1 MLIVGE
7 DELSRPHMRH
17 CHGNRQSE
25 KGRARSSMWNM
36 SIVKLNKFVCFS
48 HRALLPETRVCACVR
63 GCVCLFCCPQCEVGG
78 CHGVYRSAVRQVKFK
93 KIRV

>member
-7 DELSRPHMRH
+7 DELSRPQLRH

-36 SIVKLNKFVCFS
+36 SIIKLNNFVCFS
-48 HRALLPETRVCACVR
+48 HSALLPEMRVCASVRVCVF
-63 GCVCLFCCPQCEVGG
+63 VLLSTV
-78 CHGVYRSAVRQVKFK
+78 
-93 KIRV
+93 

>member
-1 MLIVGE
+1 VQKMLIVAE
-7 DELSRPHMRH
+7 EELSRPQLRH

-48 HRALLPETRVCACVR
+48 HSALLPEMRVCACMR
-63 GCVCLFCCPQCEVGG
+63 ASVCFVV
-78 CHGVYRSAVRQVKFK
+78 HSVKWAAVMVYTEAGSDN
-93 KIRV
+93 

>member
-7 DELSRPHMRH
+7 DELSRPR
-17 CHGNRQSE
+17 HGNRQSE

-48 HRALLPETRVCACVR
+48 HSALLPEMRVCACVR
-63 GCVCLFCCPQCEVGG
+63 ARVCVYVCFVV
-78 CHGVYRSAVRQVKFK
+78 HSVKWAAVMLYTEAQSDK
-93 KIRV
+93 

>member
-7 DELSRPHMRH
+7 DELSRPR
-17 CHGNRQSE
+17 HGNRQCE

-48 HRALLPETRVCACVR
+48 HSALLPEMRVCA
-63 GCVCLFCCPQCEVGG
+63 CLFCCPQCEVGG
-78 CHGVYRSAVRQVKFK
+78 CHAVYRSAVGQVKFK